1 MVRLH
6 VVLALVALVAQA
18 SAFSSGPTSTL
29 SQSQFTQYVVTQPEI
44 VQKPRV
50 RNGVASLVAKKGKP
64 NIPMN
69 KRGQFK
75 QSQMKQQQYE
85 QAFRAKDGLPTF
97 QIFVRSA
104 VAQVWYPVA
113 GFKGD
118 NRAKALVEAYMSGFL
133 SNLYEGQIKR
143 GVAKS
148 VTDQR
153 AALVNQ
159 AVKQVPALKKNQDN
173 LEFGY
178 KVIYEGLEDKL
189 GPQKVQLITAGME
202 KGWMDNLK
210 ESFGMQ

>member
-1 MVRLH
+1 
-6 VVLALVALVAQA
+6 
-18 SAFSSGPTSTL
+18 
-29 SQSQFTQYVVTQPEI
+29 
-44 VQKPRV
+44 
-50 RNGVASLVAKKGKP
+50 
-64 NIPMN
+64 MN